1 MIMRPNCAGIWRG
14 NEKRDECRVSRDNK
28 GKSVEG
34 RVTSGKQETQKTGKF
49 GIFPRL
55 DSVTLPAILA
65 HFWIV
70 PGSLDIGP
78 RSNRRSWFIRL
89 NTFHTFLTAKVS
101 KKNPKI
107 NEMNGKGPWQKV
119 NRRRTTLSFQ

>member
-1 MIMRPNCAGIWRG
+1 MRKGTSVGCRGTSDERKTRNTENREIWY
-14 NEKRDECRVSRDNK
+14 
-28 GKSVEG
+28 
-34 RVTSGKQETQKTGKF
+34 
-49 GIFPRL
+49 FPRL

-70 PGSLDIGP
+70 PGSRDVGP
-78 RSNRRSWFIRL
+78 RSNRRSWFIEL
-89 NTFHTFLTAKVS
+89 NRFHTFLTAKVS

-107 NEMNGKGPWQKV
+107 NEMNGKGPWQKA